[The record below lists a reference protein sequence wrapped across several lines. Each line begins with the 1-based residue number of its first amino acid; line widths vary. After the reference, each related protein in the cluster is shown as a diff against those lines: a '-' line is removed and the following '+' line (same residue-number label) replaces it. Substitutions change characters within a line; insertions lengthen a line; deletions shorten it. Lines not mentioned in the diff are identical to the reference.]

1 MKWMDNQFRMN
12 SCLLAALFIL
22 LSFGIDIVQCAEC
35 QGVIECVNTFVS
47 KTQSI
52 GHDRS
57 AYCSA
62 VSEVIACIKKVDCL
76 GDTAIHKTDSLRTF
90 QTDRSC
96 SGGMTLAPK
105 SSLIFLSTLAYITWM
120 FCFKNIL

>member
-35 QGVIECVNTFVS
+35 QGVIDCVNTFVS

-96 SGGMTLAPK
+96 SMGL
-105 SSLIFLSTLAYITWM
+105 Y
-120 FCFKNIL
+120 